1 MLKPYKVLNRFNSTV
16 SFFHDKLYDPNVFS
30 RFNMSLNSH
39 AQLKNFWGLG
49 MQYNTNPVTGHD
61 YFEPRNEGYYFAVA
75 PSSSYN
81 VYIESDGRKPLKG
94 NVYSGQSKR
103 KAWNQNSDWVGV
115 FLRYRVNNKL
125 SFNIEVN
132 TEETEGNRGYV
143 TQSDESTGVKDI
155 VFGERDIKTA
165 TNVAGINYTFNNKMG
180 MNLRVR
186 HYWSKVKYDAFYKLD
201 NDGTLHQTDYTGLT
215 ADGLP
220 EHDTNFNAL
229 NLDFV
234 YFLQVAP
241 GSFVNLVWKNAINS
255 LTNDAQLDYLQSYRQ
270 ASNTPQINNV
280 SLRFTYFLDY
290 LTMKKVMTSKI

>member
-1 MLKPYKVLNRFNSTV
+1 M
-16 SFFHDKLYDPNVFS
+16 
-30 RFNMSLNSH
+30 
-39 AQLKNFWGLG
+39 G
-49 MQYNTNPVTGHD
+49 MQYRTSPVTAHD

-81 VYIESDGRKPLKG
+81 VFLESDGRKSLKG
-94 NVYSGQSKR
+94 NIYSGQSKR
-103 KAWNQNSDWVGV
+103 KEWNQNSDWVGV

-132 TEETEGNRGYV
+132 SEETEGSRGYV
-143 TQSDESTGVKDI
+143 TKLDDNTGSKDI

-165 TNVAGINYTFNNKMG
+165 TNVAGLNYTFNNKMG

-186 HYWSKVKYDAFYKLD
+186 HYWSKVKYDTFYELE
-201 NDGTLHQTDYTGLT
+201 NDGTLQPSDYRGLT
-215 ADGLP
+215 TEGLP

-241 GSFVNLVWKNAINS
+241 GSFINLVWKDAINS
-255 LTNDAQLDYLQSYRQ
+255 LTNNAQLDYLQSYRQ
-270 ASNTPQINNV
+270 ASGTPQINNV

-290 LTMKKVMTSKI
+290 LTMKKVMTNRI